1 MRHPA
6 VSLMLLLALFTGALA
21 FAQTATIPAGPSE
34 RDSLKAMVQI
44 FNDAN
49 SQPSSFD
56 AAIDKFQQQFPAS
69 KNLIRV
75 LVLAVRYHRVRQ
87 EFLPELHYGLAALKL
102 DPHDLYV
109 MSSLGMAIPDNV
121 SPNDLDLEQLLGEAE
136 SYDQQVLAVVK
147 SFQITEKGL
156 DYAGMHYTEKQAHEL
171 TDNLAGPAYVSLGQI
186 AMLRQQYAQA
196 VAAYRSALAF
206 EPAAT
211 VQAQSYYHMG
221 AAEVAAQQFAA
232 AKADLAKA
240 RALAP
245 GSQLLQKMIAV
256 QEAKLSGN

>member
-1 MRHPA
+1 MRRLVVTLTVLVA
-6 VSLMLLLALFTGALA
+6 MLTAARA
-21 FAQTATIPAGPSE
+21 FAQTATIPTGPSE
-34 RDSLKAMVQI
+34 PQSLKAMVQI
-44 FNDAN
+44 FNDPN
-49 SQPSSFD
+49 SQPSAFD
-56 AAIDKFQQQFPAS
+56 AAIDSFQQHFPSS
-69 KNLIRV
+69 KNMIRV
-75 LVLAVRYHRVRQ
+75 LVLAVRYHRMRQ

-121 SPNDLDLEQLLGEAE
+121 SPNDLNLEQMLQEAE
-136 SYDQQVLAVVK
+136 GYDQQVLAVVR
-147 SFQITEKGL
+147 SFQITAKGL
-156 DYAGMHYTEKQAHEL
+156 NYAGIHYTEQQAHEL

-206 EPAAT
+206 QPTAG

-221 AAEVAAQQFAA
+221 AAEVAAQQVAA
-232 AKADLAKA
+232 ARADLAKA

>member
-1 MRHPA
+1 MRRPA
-6 VSLMLLLALFTGALA
+6 VTLTLLLALFTGAMA
-21 FAQTATIPAGPSE
+21 FAQTATIPTGPSE

-44 FNDAN
+44 FNDPN
-49 SQPSSFD
+49 SQPSTFD
-56 AAIDKFQQQFPAS
+56 AAIDSFQQHFPTS
-69 KNLIRV
+69 KNMVRV
-75 LVLAVRYHRVRQ
+75 LVLAVRYHRMRQ

-121 SPNDLDLEQLLGEAE
+121 NPNDLNLEQLLKEAE
-136 SYDQQVLAVVK
+136 SYDQQVLEVTQT
-147 SFQITEKGL
+147 FQITAKGL
-156 DYAGMHYTEKQAHEL
+156 DFAGMHYTEKQAHEL

-196 VAAYRSALAF
+196 VAAYKSALAF
-206 EPAAT
+206 QPTAD

-221 AAEVAAQQFAA
+221 TAEVAAQQSAA

-240 RALAP
+240 RALAR
-245 GSQLLQKMIAV
+245 GSQLLQRMIAV
-256 QEAKLSGN
+256 QEAKLNGN